1 MYISFDVRHAGET
14 RDNVKASELI
24 HILNALPN
32 DPEIVTGETWLPE
45 RLLHAKCLDDLLFCQ
60 FDNAPEENEGDEE
73 GRGFVD
79 HELSLMKSHIMQI
92 FTEKAPLEH
101 KRDAILALIL
111 YAHEHS
117 SSDVVEMLEQISL
130 QENSL
135 QENHF
140 HENNVHE
147 NNVHENNVQE
157 NNIQANHLQ
166 ANDQET

>member
-14 RDNVKASELI
+14 KDNVKASELI

-60 FDNAPEENEGDEE
+60 FDNAPEEDEGEEE

-79 HELSLMKSHIMQI
+79 HELSLMRSHIMQI
-92 FTEKAPLEH
+92 FMEKAPLEH

-135 QENHF
+135 QEG
-140 HENNVHE
+140 
-147 NNVHENNVQE
+147 
-157 NNIQANHLQ
+157 
-166 ANDQET
+166 NDQESHGQESYLPENDQEI